1 MTFTLED
8 NEAAFIVRVLGQL
21 PTETGAFPLHQKLV
35 EQFQKQQHDKEH
47 IKQIEDNVIESL
59 GLK

>member
-35 EQFQKQQHDKEH
+35 AQFQEQQKTEE
-47 IKQIEDNVIESL
+47 KPETVA
-59 GLK
+59 

>member
-35 EQFQKQQHDKEH
+35 EQFQAQQKEEPQ
-47 IKQIEDNVIESL
+47 KAE
-59 GLK
+59 

>member
-35 EQFQKQQHDKEH
+35 AQFQAQQQQEETKET
-47 IKQIEDNVIESL
+47 VA
-59 GLK
+59 

>member
-1 MTFTLED
+1 MIFTLED

-35 EQFQKQQHDKEH
+35 AQFQEQQKEEPQ
-47 IKQIEDNVIESL
+47 KAE
-59 GLK
+59 

>member
-1 MTFTLED
+1 MIFTLED

-35 EQFQKQQHDKEH
+35 EQFKSQENKEEPQKAE
-47 IKQIEDNVIESL
+47 
-59 GLK
+59 

>member
-1 MTFTLED
+1 MIFTLED

-35 EQFQKQQHDKEH
+35 EQFKAQESKQDDKQLEL
-47 IKQIEDNVIESL
+47 D
-59 GLK
+59 LK

>member
-35 EQFQKQQHDKEH
+35 EQFKAQEQQKAEEPQKAE
-47 IKQIEDNVIESL
+47 
-59 GLK
+59 

>member
-1 MTFTLED
+1 MIFTLED

-35 EQFQKQQHDKEH
+35 GQFQEQQKEEPQ
-47 IKQIEDNVIESL
+47 KAE
-59 GLK
+59 